1 MARAATASGRI
12 LIVDGDPSWRAFVG
26 GLLQQAGYAIAEAET
41 GKEALDVARQERPRL
56 VVLEV
61 CLSGVSG
68 YEVCRELR
76 DEYGEGLPIVFM
88 SGERVDPIDRA
99 AGLLVGGD
107 DYLVKPIVPDELLA
121 RVRRLLSRAEPA
133 TVSSGLTGR
142 ELEVLRLLADGLSP
156 KSIAEEFVISPKTVG
171 THIERILRKLE
182 VHSQSQAIALA
193 YREGWVEVHASRP

>member
-1 MARAATASGRI
+1 MPRTPRVSGHI
-12 LIVDGDPSWRAFVG
+12 LIVDGDASCRAFVA
-26 GLLQQAGYAIAEAET
+26 GLLEQAGYATAGAA
-41 GKEALDVARQERPRL
+41 GAKEALDAARRERPQL

-61 CLSGVSG
+61 CLKGVSG

-107 DYLVKPIVPDELLA
+107 DYLVKPVVPDELLA
-121 RVRRLLSRAEPA
+121 RVRRLLSRSKLARA
-133 TVSSGLTGR
+133 SSGLTGR

-156 KSIAEEFVISPKTVG
+156 ARVAEELVISPKTVG
-171 THIERILRKLE
+171 THIERILRKLG
-182 VHSQSQAIALA
+182 VHSQSQAIVAA
-193 YREGWVEVHASRP
+193 YREGWAQVPVPRP